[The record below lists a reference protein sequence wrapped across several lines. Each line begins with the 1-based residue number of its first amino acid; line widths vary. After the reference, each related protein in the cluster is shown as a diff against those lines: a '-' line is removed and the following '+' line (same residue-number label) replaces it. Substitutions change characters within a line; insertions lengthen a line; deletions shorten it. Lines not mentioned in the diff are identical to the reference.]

1 MARNSIEGVLALNT
15 NLLLE
20 QYEQLNYIVGQMLID
35 SQKEDWE
42 SLISWQAKYHQLTE
56 DVKLNEGLAVIEN
69 MSTQQQDIMKMYFN
83 NIITNHQQLVQL
95 MYVRRSE
102 LSKLIGEQVDYQT
115 KIGSYQK
122 VANLV

>member
-1 MARNSIEGVLALNT
+1 MELMALNT

-20 QYEQLNYIVGQMLID
+20 QYEQLNYIVEQMLID
-35 SQKEDWE
+35 TQKEDWE
-42 SLISWQAKYHQLTE
+42 SLISWQPKYHQLTE
-56 DVKLNEGLAVIEN
+56 DFKLNEGLTVIEN
-69 MSTQQQDIMKMYFN
+69 MSIQQQDIMKMYFN
-83 NIITNHQQLVQL
+83 NIINNHQQLAQL
-95 MYVRRSE
+95 MHVRRSE

>member
-1 MARNSIEGVLALNT
+1 MARNSIVGVLALNT

-20 QYEQLNYIVGQMLID
+20 QYEQLNYIVEQMLID
-35 SQKEDWE
+35 TKKEDWE

-56 DVKLNEGLAVIEN
+56 DVKLNEGLPVIEN

-83 NIITNHQQLVQL
+83 NIISNHQQLVQL

>member
-1 MARNSIEGVLALNT
+1 MARNSIVGVLALNT

-83 NIITNHQQLVQL
+83 NIISNHQQLVQL
-95 MYVRRSE
+95 MHVRRSE

>member
-1 MARNSIEGVLALNT
+1 MELMALNT

-20 QYEQLNYIVGQMLID
+20 QYEQLNYVVEQMLID
-35 SQKEDWE
+35 TQKEDWE
-42 SLISWQAKYHQLTE
+42 SLISWQPKYHQLAE
-56 DVKLNEGLAVIEN
+56 DFKLNEGLTVIEN
-69 MSTQQQDIMKMYFN
+69 MSIQQQDIMKMYFN
-83 NIITNHQQLVQL
+83 NIINNHQQLAQL

-115 KIGSYQK
+115 KIGIYQK

>member
-1 MARNSIEGVLALNT
+1 MGVLALNT

-35 SQKEDWE
+35 SQKKDWE

-56 DVKLNEGLAVIEN
+56 DVKLNEGLPVIEN

-83 NIITNHQQLVQL
+83 NIISNHQQLVQL
-95 MYVRRSE
+95 MHVRRSE

>member
-1 MARNSIEGVLALNT
+1 LARDSIVGVLALNT

-83 NIITNHQQLVQL
+83 NIISNHQQLVQL
-95 MYVRRSE
+95 MHVRRSE

>member
-1 MARNSIEGVLALNT
+1 LARDSIVGVLALNT

-83 NIITNHQQLVQL
+83 NIISYHQQLVQL
-95 MYVRRSE
+95 MHARRRE
-102 LSKLIGEQVDYQT
+102 LSKLIGKQVDYQT
-115 KIGSYQK
+115 KINSYQK
-122 VANLV
+122 IADLL

>member
-83 NIITNHQQLVQL
+83 NIISNHQQLVQL
-95 MYVRRSE
+95 MHVRRSE